1 MSGIKST
8 NSYVQVPK
16 FKGLRKIMKARGLT
30 PEKVAGLTQGEVSS
44 VTIRNILA
52 GRHAPSTLTL
62 TYIGRGLRAPVH
74 KLL

>member
-1 MSGIKST
+1 MSGIRST
-8 NSYVQVPK
+8 NSYIKLPT
-16 FKGLRKIMKARGLT
+16 FKGLRQLMDKRHLT
-30 PEKVAGLTQGEVSS
+30 AAQVAGLTQGEVSS

-62 TYIGRGLRAPVH
+62 THIGRGLRVSVH